1 MFETGKNSL
10 RLDGITI
17 TTSIFRFDYVRLK
30 YAKAFVLCSE
40 TCHLFLVLETV
51 PRIPKSVKICL

>member
-30 YAKAFVLCSE
+30 YKKPFVLCSE
-40 TCHLFLVLETV
+40 TCHLLIVLETV
-51 PRIPKSVKICL
+51 SRIPKSVKICL

>member
-30 YAKAFVLCSE
+30 YAKPFVLCSE